1 MRGNPEMNRVRFLLL
16 AILLLLP
23 LRQAQAAD
31 PFSSGRP
38 SGVAA
43 ATAAPGF
50 FADVVAVAARIQ
62 RDLNEVISRRIRE
75 LNETHSARTTITI
88 LLLSFAFGV
97 LHAIGPGHGKMVVAS
112 YFVARRERWLK
123 SVIFGS
129 LISLIQ
135 GTSAVVV
142 VGALGI
148 ILRWTQFEVLG
159 QVAIVEVVS
168 YALVA
173 LLGLWM
179 LYQALAGHAHAHHHA
194 ASGDSLAH
202 VHPGQSRDRRT
213 GPALILAAGLTPC
226 ASAIIVL
233 LFALANGVFAIG
245 VLAAAA
251 MSAGM
256 AITVSAIGVLSVVG
270 RSVAERMFAGN
281 AFWAAGLERAL
292 SIAGPLL
299 IVGFSTLLM
308 LGAWSQL

>member
-1 MRGNPEMNRVRFLLL
+1 MN
-16 AILLLLP
+16 
-23 LRQAQAAD
+23 
-31 PFSSGRP
+31 
-38 SGVAA
+38 
-43 ATAAPGF
+43 
-50 FADVVAVAARIQ
+50 
-62 RDLNEVISRRIRE
+62 
-75 LNETHSARTTITI
+75 
-88 LLLSFAFGV
+88 
-97 LHAIGPGHGKMVVAS
+97 
-112 YFVARRERWLK
+112 

-135 GTSAVVV
+135 GASAVVV
-142 VGALGI
+142 VGTLGI

-179 LYQALAGHAHAHHHA
+179 LYQALGGHTHSHHHA
-194 ASGDSLAH
+194 HSVDALAR
-202 VHPGQSRDRRT
+202 VHSGQSHDKRT

-256 AITVSAIGVLSVVG
+256 AITVSVIGVLSVLG
-270 RSVAERMFAGN
+270 RSVAERMFAGSVS
-281 AFWAAGLERAL
+281 WAVGLERAL
-292 SIAGPLL
+292 SITGPLL

>member
-1 MRGNPEMNRVRFLLL
+1 MQRVRFLLL
-16 AILLLLP
+16 FAILLLLP
-23 LRQAQAAD
+23 LRPGQAAAD

-38 SGVAA
+38 SSVAA
-43 ATAAPGF
+43 ATAAPGV
-50 FADVVAVAARIQ
+50 FADVVAAAARIQ

-75 LNETHSARTTITI
+75 LNETRSAKTTISI
-88 LLLSFAFGV
+88 VLLSFAFGV
-97 LHAIGPGHGKMVVAS
+97 FHAIGPGHGKMVVAS
-112 YFVARRERWLK
+112 YFVARRERWLS

-135 GTSAVVV
+135 GASAVAV
-142 VGALGI
+142 VGALAV
-148 ILRWTQFEVLG
+148 ILRWTQFQVLG

-168 YALVA
+168 YGLVA

-179 LYQALAGHAHAHHHA
+179 LYQALAGYAHAHHHA
-194 ASGDSLAH
+194 HSGDPRAH
-202 VHPGQSRDRRT
+202 VHSGQSLDKRT
-213 GPALILAAGLTPC
+213 GPALILAAGLMPC

-245 VLAAAA
+245 VLAAVA

-256 AITVSAIGVLSVVG
+256 ATTVSTIGVLSVLG
-270 RSVAERMFAGN
+270 RSVAERMFAGR

-292 SIAGPLL
+292 NITGPLL

>member
-1 MRGNPEMNRVRFLLL
+1 MRYVRLLLL
-16 AILLLLP
+16 AVLLILP
-23 LRQAQAAD
+23 MRSVQAAAD

-38 SGVAA
+38 SSVAA
-43 ATAAPGF
+43 AAAAPGLL
-50 FADVVAVAARIQ
+50 ADVVAAAARIQ

-75 LNETHSARTTITI
+75 LKETHSAKTTITI

-97 LHAIGPGHGKMVVAS
+97 FHAIGPGHGKMVVAS
-112 YFVARRERWLK
+112 YFVARRERWLN

-135 GTSAVVV
+135 GASGVVV
-142 VGALGI
+142 VGTLGI

-179 LYQALAGHAHAHHHA
+179 LYQALGGHTHSHHHA
-194 ASGDSLAH
+194 HSGDALAH
-202 VHPGQSRDRRT
+202 VHPGQSHDKRT

-256 AITVSAIGVLSVVG
+256 AITVSVIGVLSVLG
-270 RSVAERMFAGN
+270 RSVAERMFAGSVS
-281 AFWAAGLERAL
+281 WAVGLERAL
-292 SIAGPLL
+292 SITGPLL

>member
-1 MRGNPEMNRVRFLLL
+1 MQIVRLLLLL

-23 LRQAQAAD
+23 LRPVQAAGD
-31 PFSSGRP
+31 PFSSARP
-38 SGVAA
+38 SSVAA
-43 ATAAPGF
+43 ANAAPGV
-50 FADVVAVAARIQ
+50 FAAAARIQ
-62 RDLNEVISRRIRE
+62 RDLNEVIARRIRE
-75 LNETHSARTTITI
+75 LSETHSARTTITI

-97 LHAIGPGHGKMVVAS
+97 FHAIGPGHGKMVVAS
-112 YFVARRERWLK
+112 YFVARRERWLN

-135 GTSAVVV
+135 GASAVVI

-159 QVAIVEVVS
+159 QVPIVEVVS
-168 YALVA
+168 YALVT

-179 LYQALAGHAHAHHHA
+179 LYQALAGHTHGHHHTH
-194 ASGDSLAH
+194 SNK
-202 VHPGQSRDRRT
+202 RT

-245 VLAAAA
+245 VLAAVA

-270 RSVAERMFAGN
+270 RSAAERMFAGS
-281 AFWAAGLERAL
+281 APWTAGLERAL
-292 SIAGPLL
+292 SITGPLL
-299 IVGFSTLLM
+299 IIGFSTLLM